1 MGWKMR
7 IDLLER
13 VRGESIA
20 EYVFRVLKA
29 SIINLRLPPG
39 CNISE
44 KEIADLLQVSRT
56 PVREAFIKL
65 SQETLLDVLPQKG
78 TYVSLIDPAQVEES
92 KFLRESL
99 EKEVVRAACGNSFPP
114 DGLRLLRRHIGLQE
128 KCMQAK
134 DYLQLFAL
142 DESMHGAIFTACS
155 KGRIWGAIQQMNTHY
170 NRVRML
176 NLTYGY
182 DWPLILEQHKL
193 IVRAIADGDAALGE
207 AAVDVHLNKVII
219 DLKELQQDFGHYFRP
234 AAGQAPEAQGRWK

>member
-1 MGWKMR
+1 MK

-13 VRGESIA
+13 VRNESSA
-20 EYVFRVLKA
+20 EYTFRVLKA

-39 CNISE
+39 CTISE
-44 KEIADLLQVSRT
+44 QEIADLLKVSRT

-65 SQETLLDVLPQKG
+65 TQETLLEVLPQKG
-78 TYVSLIDPAQVEES
+78 TYVSLIDPDQVEES

-99 EKEVVRAACGNSFPP
+99 EKEVVKTACNGSFPP
-114 DGLRLLRRHIGLQE
+114 EALRLLRRHIALQD

-142 DESMHGAIFTACS
+142 DESMHGAIFTACN

-182 DWPLILEQHKL
+182 DWPLIIEQHRL
-193 IVRAIADGDAALGE
+193 IVRAIADGDAARAE
-207 AAVDVHLNKVII
+207 EAVDVHLNKVII
-219 DLKELQQDFGHYFRP
+219 DLKELQHDFGHYFKR
-234 AAGQAPEAQGRWK
+234 QAV